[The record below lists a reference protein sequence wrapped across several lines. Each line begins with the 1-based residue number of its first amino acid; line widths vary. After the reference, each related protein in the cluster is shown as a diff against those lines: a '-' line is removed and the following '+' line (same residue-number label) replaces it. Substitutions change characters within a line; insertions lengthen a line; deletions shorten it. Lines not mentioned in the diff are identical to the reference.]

1 MITLPATAKYF
12 SFVDKGNRYNSNYDI
27 TWSFTY
33 SVTGSQATQHAYATF
48 LTAHS
53 SISSAPDSG
62 HYLSTDTNDTSTPIQ
77 ILKDDI
83 ITSKY
88 PYNIITIAV
97 DSTGYF
103 ALSDAAL
110 GRDGVGIS
118 SIIPYSLIIRSYDD
132 SVICNQ
138 PLPASL
144 TAIDSKNIIR
154 CRYSNAASMLYID
167 YRHVDITEFSPLTS
181 IALDFR
187 IANESNKDILY
198 PGISY
203 GSPLMTTATDTNALI
218 LYNFI
223 SDGVFN
229 DTEVEIITGGLL
241 I

>member
-12 SFVDKGNRYNSNYDI
+12 SFIDSGNRYNSNHDI

-33 SVTGSQATQHAYATF
+33 SITGSQATQHAFATF

-53 SISSAPDSG
+53 SISAAPDSG

-77 ILKDDI
+77 ILEDDVV
-83 ITSKY
+83 SSRY
-88 PYNIITIAV
+88 PYNIITIAI

-118 SIIPYSLIIRSYDD
+118 STVPYSLVVRSYDD

-154 CRYSNAASMLYID
+154 CRYSNAASTLYID
-167 YRHVDITEFSPLTS
+167 YRHADITEFAPLTS
-181 IALDFR
+181 IPLNFR
-187 IANESNKDILY
+187 IINETNDDVLY

-203 GSPLMTTATDTNALI
+203 GSPVMTTATDTNSLV
-218 LYNFI
+218 LYSFM
-223 SDGVFN
+223 SDGVFSN
-229 DTEVEIITGGLL
+229 TEVETITSDRL